1 MSSPAP
7 ATSPPSNST
16 SPPPPPPDEGTTNG
30 TSLSPAGTPAPPPPA
45 AAVMPTPVTE
55 SNGMSKAT
63 VTGLVVGTVFGS
75 LLMLVCV
82 GICAFFYRRRKKKK
96 MRQFGF
102 GEFSGAQSKG
112 MDFPGFFI

>member
-1 MSSPAP
+1 MSTPSP
-7 ATSPPSNST
+7 ATSPPSDST
-16 SPPPPPPDEGTTNG
+16 VSPPAPTADGTTNG
-30 TSLSPAGTPAPPPPA
+30 TSLSPAATPSAPPPPPV
-45 AAVMPTPVTE
+45 VMPPPVSE

-112 MDFPGFFI
+112 MDFPS